1 MTDTESMIS
10 GGHVKTDGNEAET
23 NTLNLESYAQI
34 LRIERQSFDPFGLR
48 SITTPAGEA
57 IEIPYRHRDG
67 TEVARRIRR
76 SLSNGA
82 VAEWVFPARAEEK
95 QDKRAATGAT
105 DRLYLSVPR
114 SKKNQV
120 KELGAR
126 WDALARRWYV
136 PSGSDPKPFERWL
149 RLRGAPLL
157 YGLENMPERGCPLF
171 LVVGEPACHVLWQHG
186 FDAVGLAE
194 AESYNASRDDPELE
208 DYDVI
213 VLIGMDELAAT
224 VIEHLSMSSLRHS
237 FKIAELDV
245 VAAVEAGEDV
255 TALIKGAG
263 EVSRP
268 LEELLAERTL
278 LDRLKHPERGEIVIR
293 AGERPRV
300 VDEAIAVIQ
309 ARGTLYERGGEL
321 VRLCQQVAV
330 PVEEHWLADY
340 LGRHVAFYRER
351 LDRNGE
357 FLRHEADPPTWLCKT
372 IAQKRGERGLKEL
385 TGVITAP
392 TLRPDGTLL
401 KRPGF
406 DEATGLLLR
415 PGAWPRLQDRPNHAA
430 LEAAW
435 AALWKPIAEFP
446 YASTHDR
453 GVTVAAMLTATVRRT
468 LPKAPAFSF
477 DAPVP
482 ASGKTL
488 LATCVAEVA
497 GGDVAVVP
505 ECREEE
511 ELRKR
516 LLASLREGQP
526 SILLDNIKGQFASSA
541 LEAFLTDD
549 YYADRVLGVSQ
560 ILRLPTN
567 ILVLISGNN
576 FIPRGD
582 LWRRIVTARIDPRV
596 EHAERRSFRLD
607 ARKHCREHRQELVAA
622 ALTLLCG
629 FINAGKPRFTK
640 DRLASF
646 EEWDDLIRQCVL
658 WLNDQG
664 IAELGDPTASIGK
677 AKELEPERQKL
688 GAFLEAVRGIMGAGE
703 RCEKWRTNDLIQ
715 KAEAPA
721 TDQERELR
729 DVLREIAGERNSI
742 NPRVLGRWIERQTD
756 AWCGGLCV
764 ERAGERHRAILWR
777 VIEASQLPPDGT

>member
-1 MTDTESMIS
+1 MDTESMNPT
-10 GGHVKTDGNEAET
+10 GDVKLDDGDAST
-23 NTLNLESYAQI
+23 NTLNLDEYVRA
-34 LRIERQSFDPFGLR
+34 LRIERSMLDPFGLR
-48 SITTPAGEA
+48 TINTSTGDA
-57 IEIPYRHRDG
+57 IEIPYRRRDG
-67 TEVARRIRR
+67 TEIARRIRR
-76 SLSNGA
+76 RLTDGA
-82 VAEWVFPARAEEK
+82 AAEWVYTTGAAEQ
-95 QDKRAATGAT
+95 QDKLLGPGGTG
-105 DRLYLSVPR
+105 RLYLSVPR

-126 WDALARRWYV
+126 WDALAKRWYV

-149 RLRGAPLL
+149 RSRDTPLL
-157 YGLENMPERGCPLF
+157 YGLENMPGHGLLF
-171 LVVGEPACHVLWQHG
+171 LVVGEPACHVLWQYG
-186 FDAVGLAE
+186 FDAAGLAE
-194 AESYNASRDDPELE
+194 ADSYNPHRDDAEL
-208 DYDVI
+208 DNCNVV
-213 VLIGMDELAAT
+213 VLLSVDEFAPMT
-224 VIEHLSMSSLRHS
+224 IERLSLSSLRHS

-245 VAAVEAGEDV
+245 VAAAEM
-255 TALIKGAG
+255 GANITSCVKDAA
-263 EVSRP
+263 EMSRP
-268 LEELLAERTL
+268 LEDLLAERPL
-278 LDRLKHPERGEIVIR
+278 LDRLRHPERGEIIVK

-309 ARGTLYERGGEL
+309 SRGTLYERGGEL
-321 VRLCQQVAV
+321 VRLCRHITI

-351 LDRNGE
+351 MDRNGE
-357 FLRHEADPPTWLCKT
+357 FVRYEADPPTWLCKT

-415 PGAWPRLQDRPNHAA
+415 PGTWPRLQDKPSRTE

-435 AALWKPIAEFP
+435 AVLWEPVAEFP
-446 YASTHDR
+446 YASHEDR
-453 GVTVAAMLTATVRRT
+453 AVTVAAMLTATVRRT

-482 ASGKTL
+482 GSGKTL
-488 LATCVAEVA
+488 LATCIAELA
-497 GGDVAVVP
+497 GGDIAVVP

-516 LLASLREGQP
+516 LLAALREGQP

-549 YYADRVLGVSQ
+549 YYADRVLGMTQ
-560 ILRLPTN
+560 ILRLRTN
-567 ILVLISGNN
+567 ILALISGNN

-596 EHAERRSFRLD
+596 EDAERRSFKLD

-629 FINAGKPRFTK
+629 FVAAGKPRFTK

-658 WLNDQG
+658 WLNAEG
-664 IAELGDPTASIGK
+664 IAELGDPTTSIGR

-688 GAFLEAVRGIMGAGE
+688 GAFLEAVRIIMGAGKNGE
-703 RCEKWRTNDLIQ
+703 RWRTNDLIQ
-715 KAEAPA
+715 KAEAPM

-729 DVLREIAGERNSI
+729 DVLREIAGERSSI
-742 NPRVLGRWIERQTD
+742 NPRILGRWIERQTD

-764 ERAGERHRAILWR
+764 ERAGERNRAVLWHIR
-777 VIEASQLPPDGT
+777 EAEQTATDLT